1 MGQLQE
7 LEAVLTLEH
16 ERAQATP
23 AMRLLDEVGA
33 GYECVCVCRGEGDT
47 TARCL
52 LHRFHVEGVR
62 EQVDCMPVGPS
73 EASSISLLECS

>member
-33 GYECVCVCRGEGDT
+33 GYECVCVGARGIQQHGACFT
-47 TARCL
+47 GFML
-52 LHRFHVEGVR
+52 R
-62 EQVDCMPVGPS
+62 E
-73 EASSISLLECS
+73 